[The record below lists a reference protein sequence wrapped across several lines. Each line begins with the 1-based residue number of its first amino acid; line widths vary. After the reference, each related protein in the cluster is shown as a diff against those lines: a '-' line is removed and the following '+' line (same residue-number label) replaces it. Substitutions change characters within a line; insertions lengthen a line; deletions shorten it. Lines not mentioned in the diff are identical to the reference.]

1 MTRYIVSEQLYCE
14 RNLFL
19 PALGLKSGIKILSKP
34 CCKQMCPHSD
44 FVVLFI
50 EQKQSRFSI
59 IRKGYRIFRMV
70 SEHWFQL
77 KSPAALAPNK
87 SQYTLRL

>member
-1 MTRYIVSEQLYCE
+1 M
-14 RNLFL
+14 
-19 PALGLKSGIKILSKP
+19 GLKYSVNHAANRCAVI
-34 CCKQMCPHSD
+34 D
-44 FVVLFI
+44 FAVLFI
-50 EQKQSRFSI
+50 EQRQNRFSI
-59 IRKGYRIFRMV
+59 IRKGSRIFRMV